1 MLEALASLLM
11 QAVRSRDLV
20 ARFGGEEFIM
30 LLRGTTLEE
39 AHAIMER
46 IRQLVEQHSF
56 AYQRQAITVTISV
69 GLTPYQMSYRRM
81 DDWLQCV
88 DQRLYEAKR
97 RGRNRV
103 A

>member
-11 QAVRSRDLV
+11 QAVRSKDLV

-56 AYQRQAITVTISV
+56 AYQRQAIAVTISV
-69 GLTPYQMSYRRM
+69 GLTPYQMSYRCM

-97 RGRNRV
+97 WGRNRV

>member
-1 MLEALASLLM
+1 HHF
-11 QAVRSRDLV
+11 V
-20 ARFGGEEFIM
+20 
-30 LLRGTTLEE
+30 
-39 AHAIMER
+39 
-46 IRQLVEQHSF
+46 
-56 AYQRQAITVTISV
+56 YQQQAITVTISV
-69 GLTPYQMSYRRM
+69 GLTAYQMGYRRM